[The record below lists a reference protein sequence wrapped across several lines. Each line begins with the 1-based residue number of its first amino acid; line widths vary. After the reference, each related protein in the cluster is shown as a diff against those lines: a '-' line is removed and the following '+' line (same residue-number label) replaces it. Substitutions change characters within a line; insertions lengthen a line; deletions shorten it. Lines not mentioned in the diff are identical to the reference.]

1 MQVRPFKGAAH
12 PAAQYATCR
21 NEKPSFEL
29 GLIQQLGDQYPIERI
44 EIKRRA
50 IAFSASSLP
59 ISLST

>member
-1 MQVRPFKGAAH
+1 MQVRSFKGPRTPQRNAL
-12 PAAQYATCR
+12 PAETK
-21 NEKPSFEL
+21 KPSFEL

-44 EIKRRA
+44 EIRRRA